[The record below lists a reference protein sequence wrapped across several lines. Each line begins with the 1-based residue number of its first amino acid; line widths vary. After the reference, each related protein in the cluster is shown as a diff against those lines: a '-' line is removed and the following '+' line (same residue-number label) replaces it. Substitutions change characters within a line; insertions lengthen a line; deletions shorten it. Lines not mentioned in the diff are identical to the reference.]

1 MSADDRSESVD
12 TSLDSLRDAMNAA
25 EDAFEEA
32 NCAITINENEFK
44 RLLGHIKTAL
54 ESPNN
59 QAALCLGKCSLST
72 LQDYITANELKRKA

>member
-12 TSLDSLRDAMNAA
+12 TSLDSLRDAMNKA
-25 EDAFEEA
+25 EDASEQV
-32 NCAITINENEFK
+32 ITINENEFK